1 MPKLVDRNVFLDA
14 VKSVLGD
21 IKTID
26 RQQILNV
33 CAKKKTPYPN
43 WLTLDP
49 NLRAGRGMY
58 SLVNIRASG
67 RRPKVKNEKTVKT
80 VLAPVMPTVPTAAI
94 NSAEM
99 AIAAINLNIP
109 SAVNLVPEKAKG
121 YVPFGHFADVR
132 TIIKSGRF
140 YPMYITGLS
149 GNGKTMM
156 VEQVCSQES
165 RECVR
170 VNITIETDEDDL
182 IGGFRLLDGKTVWQN
197 GPVVVAMER
206 GAVLLLDEVDLG
218 SNKLMCLQPILEGK
232 PIYLKKIN
240 KVITPMPGFT
250 VVATANTKGKGSD
263 DGRFIGTNVM
273 NEAFLERFSITLEQ
287 EYPALSVE
295 QKILTNVLASFN
307 IEDTEFAEKLV
318 SWADVVRKSFF
329 EGAISEIISTRRL
342 VHICEAYSIFK
353 QNREKA
359 IQLCLNRFDVD
370 TKTAFMDLYK
380 KLDETVSPIPVEV
393 PTTVIDAQWAAVP
406 TTVID
411 ARRGSAAM
419 PTTVIMPSPDGMSV
433 QS

>member
-21 IKTID
+21 IVTID
-26 RQQILNV
+26 RQQIINV

-49 NLRAGRGMY
+49 KLRAGRGMY

-67 RRPKVKNEKTVKT
+67 RPKVKNEKT

-156 VEQVCSQES
+156 VEQVCNQES

-240 KVITPMPGFT
+240 KVITPMPGST

-393 PTTVIDAQWAAVP
+393 PTTVMP
-406 TTVID
+406 TT
-411 ARRGSAAM
+411 GSAAM

>member
-21 IKTID
+21 IETID

-58 SLVNIRASG
+58 SLVDIRATG
-67 RRPKVKNEKTVKT
+67 RPKIKNEKTVKS
-80 VLAPVMPTVPTAAI
+80 VMAPVMPTVPTAVI

-318 SWADVVRKSFF
+318 TWADVVRKSFF

-393 PTTVIDAQWAAVP
+393 PTTVI
-406 TTVID
+406 
-411 ARRGSAAM
+411 
-419 PTTVIMPSPDGMSV
+419 MPSPDGMSV

>member
-14 VKSVLGD
+14 AKSVLGD
-21 IKTID
+21 IETID

-49 NLRAGRGMY
+49 KLRAGRGMY

-67 RRPKVKNEKTVKT
+67 RPKVKNEKT

-393 PTTVIDAQWAAVP
+393 PTT
-406 TTVID
+406 
-411 ARRGSAAM
+411 GSAAM
-419 PTTVIMPSPDGMSV
+419 PTTADAQYPDGMSV